1 MRLAKIRIGFGL
13 TGSHCTIPEVLPE
26 MKRLKEEGAEIF
38 PIFSSSVAKTDTR
51 FIKAGEVLERVRR
64 LTGREPWVNLAEV
77 EPIGP
82 QKKLDIMLVA
92 PCTGTTLARL
102 AMGLSD
108 TPVALACKAHWR
120 NERPVVARSEEH
132 TSELQSRPHL
142 VCRLLL
148 E

>member
-38 PIFSSSVAKTDTR
+38 PIFSPSVAKTDTR

-64 LTGREPWVNLAEV
+64 LTGREPWVDLAEV
-77 EPIGP
+77 
-82 QKKLDIMLVA
+82 
-92 PCTGTTLARL
+92 
-102 AMGLSD
+102 
-108 TPVALACKAHWR
+108 
-120 NERPVVARSEEH
+120 RSEEH

-148 E
+148 EK